1 LKKIKKKY
9 LNGLCRLSRATIF
22 ASVAYDKGFSFLCSR
37 REGSVFWL
45 LGFPFYAR
53 AHKDFDDSDY
63 HSLREIRNSLTH
75 RFLKIKKAPL
85 KENIKNITKKHSLYK
100 Q

>member
-1 LKKIKKKY
+1 MI
-9 LNGLCRLSRATIF
+9 R
-22 ASVAYDKGFSFLCSR
+22 V
-37 REGSVFWL
+37 SVFCV
-45 LGFPFYAR
+45 LGVKGAYSGCWGFRFTR